1 MNRKHGLLL
10 FLCACIPGC
19 GQMYQGYMKRG
30 TSLLG
35 LGCLVIALTSI
46 LSLGELALL
55 LPVLWLYAFF
65 DTYNLRARMDA
76 GIFPEDTFLFGL
88 GEMDSQQL
96 QQLLRT
102 RHSVIGWALVALG
115 VYALWQTLVGRILG
129 SLLQAL
135 DLWWLYDLLFYDLP
149 RLVVIL
155 AIIWLGIWFI
165 RGPRKREEE
174 DYTLC
179 RLRRIP
185 RAPIPG
191 LTRRTARAERRCP
204 DE

>member
-55 LPVLWLYAFF
+55 LPLLWLYAFF
-65 DTYNLRARMDA
+65 DTYNLRAQMDA
-76 GIFPEDTFLFGL
+76 GIFPEDAFLFGL

-96 QQLLRT
+96 QRLLWT
-102 RHSVIGWALVALG
+102 RHSLIGWVLVALG
-115 VYALWQTLVGRILG
+115 VYALWQTLVGRVLG
-129 SLLQAL
+129 SLLRAL
-135 DLWWLYDLLFYDLP
+135 DIWWLYDLLFYGLP
-149 RLVVIL
+149 RLIVIL
-155 AIIWLGIWFI
+155 AIIWLGVWFI
-165 RGPRKREEE
+165 RGPKKGDKE
-174 DYTLC
+174 DYTFV
-179 RLRRIP
+179 P
-185 RAPIPG
+185 PQETQESADPG
-191 LTRRTARAERRCP
+191 ADRENSESGEEMP
-204 DE
+204 G

>member
-30 TSLLG
+30 LSLLG

-46 LSLGELALL
+46 LSLGEVALL

-76 GIFPEDTFLFGL
+76 GIFPEDSFLFGL
-88 GEMDSQQL
+88 DEMDSRQMERLL
-96 QQLLRT
+96 QA
-102 RHSVIGWALVALG
+102 RHSVIGWVLVALG
-115 VYALWQTLVGRILG
+115 VYALWQTLVGRILR

-135 DLWWLYDLLFYDLP
+135 DLWWIYDLLFYGLP
-149 RLVVIL
+149 RLIVIV

-165 RGPRKREEE
+165 RGPKKGDKE
-174 DYTLC
+174 DYTFVPPQGTQESADPGAD
-179 RLRRIP
+179 RENSESGEEMP
-185 RAPIPG
+185 R
-191 LTRRTARAERRCP
+191 
-204 DE
+204 

>member
-1 MNRKHGLLL
+1 MKRKSG
-10 FLCACIPGC
+10 FLTFCLAFCPGA

-55 LPVLWLYAFF
+55 LPLLWLYAFF

-96 QQLLRT
+96 ERLLRT
-102 RHSVIGWALVALG
+102 RHSLIGWVLVALG

-129 SLLQAL
+129 SLLRAL
-135 DLWWLYDLLFYDLP
+135 DLRGVDVLLFFP
-149 RLVVIL
+149 
-155 AIIWLGIWFI
+155 
-165 RGPRKREEE
+165 
-174 DYTLC
+174 
-179 RLRRIP
+179 
-185 RAPIPG
+185 
-191 LTRRTARAERRCP
+191 LTRLTVIVPRI
-204 DE
+204 

>member
-30 TSLLG
+30 LSLLG

-46 LSLGELALL
+46 LSLGEVALL

-76 GIFPEDTFLFGL
+76 GIFPEDSFLFGL
-88 GEMDSQQL
+88 DEMDSRQMERLL
-96 QQLLRT
+96 QA
-102 RHSVIGWALVALG
+102 RHSVIGWVLVALG
-115 VYALWQTLVGRILG
+115 VYALWQTLVGRILR

-135 DLWWLYDLLFYDLP
+135 DLWWIYDLLFYGLP
-149 RLVVIL
+149 RLIVIV

-165 RGPRKREEE
+165 RGPKKGDKE
-174 DYTLC
+174 DYTFV
-179 RLRRIP
+179 P
-185 RAPIPG
+185 PQETQESADPG
-191 LTRRTARAERRCP
+191 ADRENSESGEEMP
-204 DE
+204 G

>member
-55 LPVLWLYAFF
+55 LPLLWLYAFF

-96 QQLLRT
+96 QRLLRT
-102 RHSVIGWALVALG
+102 RHSLIGWVLVALG
-115 VYALWQTLVGRILG
+115 VYALWQTLVGRVLG
-129 SLLQAL
+129 SLLRAL
-135 DLWWLYDLLFYDLP
+135 DIWWLYDLLFYGLP
-149 RLVVIL
+149 RLIVIL
-155 AIIWLGIWFI
+155 AIIWLGVWFI
-165 RGPRKREEE
+165 RGPKKREEE
-174 DYTLC
+174 DYTFVPPQEPQESADPGFDQENGESGKEM
-179 RLRRIP
+179 P
-185 RAPIPG
+185 R
-191 LTRRTARAERRCP
+191 
-204 DE
+204 

>member
-55 LPVLWLYAFF
+55 LPLLWLYAFF

-76 GIFPEDTFLFGL
+76 GIFP
-88 GEMDSQQL
+88 
-96 QQLLRT
+96 
-102 RHSVIGWALVALG
+102 
-115 VYALWQTLVGRILG
+115 
-129 SLLQAL
+129 
-135 DLWWLYDLLFYDLP
+135 
-149 RLVVIL
+149 
-155 AIIWLGIWFI
+155 
-165 RGPRKREEE
+165 
-174 DYTLC
+174 
-179 RLRRIP
+179 
-185 RAPIPG
+185 
-191 LTRRTARAERRCP
+191 
-204 DE
+204 